1 MKHTLIR
8 IQIENNIY
16 DRLVTDSIKYALL
29 SLPYTINRMKLRDIR

>member
-16 DRLVTDSIKYALL
+16 DRLVTDSIQYALF
-29 SLPYTINRMKLRDIR
+29 IM